1 MNIEKRIE
9 KARESVKQ
17 AVGQHRAIAAAVG
30 TSYNWVRRFASGAL
44 QEPGAIKFARL
55 EDWLSKHL

>member
-17 AVGQHRAIAAAVG
+17 AVGRHREIAKELG
-30 TSYNWVRRFASGAL
+30 TSYNWVRRFASGVLA
-44 QEPGAIKFARL
+44 EPGAIKFARL
-55 EDWLSKHL
+55 EDWLAKHL

>member
-17 AVGQHRAIAAAVG
+17 AVGRHREIAAFLDV
-30 TSYNWVRRFASGAL
+30 SYNWVRRFASGAL
-44 QEPGAIKFARL
+44 QEPGAVKFAHL
-55 EDWLSKHL
+55 EEWLAKHL